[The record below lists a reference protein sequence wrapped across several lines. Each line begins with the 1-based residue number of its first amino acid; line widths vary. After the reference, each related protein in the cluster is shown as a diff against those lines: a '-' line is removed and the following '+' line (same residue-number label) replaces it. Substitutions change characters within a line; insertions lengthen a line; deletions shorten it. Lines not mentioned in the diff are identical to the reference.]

1 MTARRAHP
9 LMQDRAVGLSP
20 AAATLLEAAAAA
32 LDRQDP
38 VTADAALGQVL
49 ALEPDCA
56 EALRMR
62 GLLQH
67 VHGDYRAASTLLRRA
82 HELRPDDALIRM
94 NLATALYAGGEVE
107 AAVTCLRRACALAP
121 DFAPAWFNLGK
132 MYMLQGRPAGAITA
146 LQRALDTEPEHV
158 PARVLLAQAQA
169 VLGMAAP
176 ASENYRE
183 VLRRQPGQS
192 TAWFGLST
200 LEVERFSED
209 DVAQLQQQLR
219 LPQASVAARVSLG
232 FALVRALEDQADPRS
247 ALRALHKANRVQ
259 QRQLNWNPVLASAWV
274 DEIIKAFP
282 APAPAPAPDS
292 TLGDGVIFI
301 AALPQSGS
309 LLTEQILAAH
319 PQAVAADDID
329 ILQRILDAESAR
341 RQQPFPRWVGSAST
355 ADWSRLGQAY
365 LARIEGRRGNASHFV
380 DRSIANWR
388 LAGVALAMLPGARVV
403 NSRRDAFES
412 CFACY
417 RHLFASGNEYSYD
430 LDHMVSHWR
439 DYDRLGR
446 HWQRLFPACFLEHD
460 YESWLADP
468 ETRVRRLLAFCK
480 LPFEVRCVHPT
491 QAAHGTSTPG
501 GTSTVQLLRRDST
514 RSAWY
519 GANLQRLR
527 VLLGSAAAR

>member
-38 VTADAALGQVL
+38 ATADAALGQVL

-67 VHGDYRAASTLLRRA
+67 VRGDYLAASTLLRRA
-82 HELRPDDALIRM
+82 HDLRPDDALIRM

-107 AAVTCLRRACALAP
+107 AAVACLRRACALAP

-132 MYMLQGRPAGAITA
+132 MYMLQGRPAGAVTA

-158 PARVLLAQAQA
+158 PARVVLAQAQA
-169 VLGMAAP
+169 VLGMAAL

-209 DVAQLQQQLR
+209 DVAQLQQQLQ
-219 LPQASVAARVSLG
+219 LPQAGVAARVSLG
-232 FALVRALEDQADPRS
+232 FALVRALEDRADPRS
-247 ALRALHKANRVQ
+247 ALRALHKANRLQ

-274 DEIIKAFP
+274 DEIIRAFP
-282 APAPAPAPDS
+282 APAPATDP
-292 TLGDGVIFI
+292 TQGDGVIFI

-319 PQAVAADDID
+319 PQAVAADDVD

-341 RQQPFPRWVGSAST
+341 RQQPFPKWVASAST

-365 LARIEGRRGNASHFV
+365 LARIEGRRGNASHFI

-388 LAGVALAMLPGARVV
+388 LAGAALAMLPGARVV

-417 RHLFASGNEYSYD
+417 RHLFADGNEYSYD

-439 DYDRLGR
+439 DYDRLSR
-446 HWQRLFPACFLEHD
+446 HWQQWFPAGFLEHD

-468 ETRVRRLLAFCK
+468 ETRVRRLLAFCN
-480 LPFEVRCVHPT
+480 LPFEARCVHPT
-491 QAAHGTSTPG
+491 QAGHGISSPG
-501 GTSTVQLLRRDST
+501 GMSTVQLLRRDSM

-519 GANLQRLR
+519 GESLQRLR

>member
-20 AAATLLEAAAAA
+20 AVAGLLEAAAAA
-32 LDRQDP
+32 LDLQDTS
-38 VTADAALGQVL
+38 TADAALGQVL

-67 VHGDYRAASTLLRRA
+67 VRGDYRAALTLLRRA
-82 HELRPDDALIRM
+82 HDLRPDDALIRM
-94 NLATALYAGGEVE
+94 NLATALYAAGEAE

-158 PARVLLAQAQA
+158 PARVLLAQAQVA
-169 VLGMAAP
+169 LGMAAL
-176 ASENYRE
+176 ASENYRD

-209 DVAQLQQQLR
+209 DVAQLQQQLG
-219 LPQASVAARVSLG
+219 LPQASVDARVSLG
-232 FALVRALEDQADPRS
+232 FALVRALEDRGDPRS
-247 ALRALHKANRVQ
+247 ALRALHKANGLQ
-259 QRQLNWNPVLASAWV
+259 QRRMNWNPVLASAWV
-274 DEIIKAFP
+274 DEIIQAFP
-282 APAPAPAPDS
+282 APAPTTDPKP
-292 TLGDGVIFI
+292 GDGVIFI

-319 PQAVAADDID
+319 PQTVVADDID
-329 ILQRILDAESAR
+329 ILQRILDAESAQ
-341 RQQPFPRWVGSAST
+341 RQQPFPRWVDAAST

-365 LARIEGRRGNASHFV
+365 LARIESRRGDASHFI

-388 LAGVALAMLPGARVV
+388 LAGAALAMLPGARVV

-430 LDHMVSHWR
+430 LDHMVSYWR
-439 DYDRLGR
+439 DYDRLSR
-446 HWQRLFPACFLEHD
+446 HWQQLFPACFLEHD

-468 ETRVRRLLAFCK
+468 ESRVRRLLSFCG
-480 LPFEVRCVHPT
+480 LPFEAGCVYPV
-491 QAAHGTSTPG
+491 QAAHGTATTG
-501 GTSTVQLLRRDST
+501 GMSTVQLLRRDGM

-519 GANLQRLR
+519 GASLQRLR
-527 VLLGSAAAR
+527 VLLGSDAPR